1 MMGADTDA
9 EFAALRDGWRA
20 GIPPE
25 GPVDAG
31 DAQNLFSLLA
41 DLGGDDLTGGLTE
54 LPQGL
59 FWQGE

>member
-1 MMGADTDA
+1 MPYKLWPEGVKGH
-9 EFAALRDGWRA
+9 FLVR
-20 GIPPE
+20 IPPE

-31 DAQNLFSLLA
+31 DAQSLFSLLA